1 MPIFEQS
8 RYETADVVPI
18 ADSTGVFYA
27 TVVPTRTIYPPASYT
42 RHLVKQGD
50 RFDILAFTAYGDAE
64 FWWVIADANP
74 QVLYPDDLM
83 PGSVLKI
90 PIVRVTP

>member
-8 RYETADVVPI
+8 RYETADVIAI
-18 ADSTGVFYA
+18 ADDAGVYH
-27 TVVPTRTIYPPASYT
+27 TTIVPTRVVYPPTTYT

-50 RFDILAFTAYGDAE
+50 RFDSMAFEAYGDAE

-74 QVLYPDDLM
+74 QIFYPDDLM
-83 PGSVLKI
+83 PGSVLNI
-90 PIVRVTP
+90 PSSKVTP